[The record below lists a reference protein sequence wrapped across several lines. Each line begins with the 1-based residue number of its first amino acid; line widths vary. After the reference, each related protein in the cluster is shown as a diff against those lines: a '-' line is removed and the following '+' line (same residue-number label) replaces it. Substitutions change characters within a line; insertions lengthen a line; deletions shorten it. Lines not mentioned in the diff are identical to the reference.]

1 MKSIVYDGC
10 ESSGVI
16 TIIFIQL
23 GQYLAKRLALGPS
36 DRDLV
41 VLRHEIDILWPDQ
54 RHELRGINLVCY
66 GQSSSAGYS
75 AMARTVGYPAAIA
88 TKMVLD
94 GEIQRKGM
102 ILPFIQDIYRPML
115 KRLKAEGIVA
125 EEKSI
130 WIWISRQSFGYK
142 LIL

>member
-1 MKSIVYDGC
+1 MATVI
-10 ESSGVI
+10 I
-16 TIIFIQL
+16 TILIQL

-88 TKMVLD
+88 TKMLLD

-102 ILPFIQDIYRPML
+102 VLPFIPDIYRPML

-130 WIWISRQSFGYK
+130 WI
-142 LIL
+142 

>member
-1 MKSIVYDGC
+1 MNHVPL
-10 ESSGVI
+10 
-16 TIIFIQL
+16 FLLL
-23 GQYLAKRLALGPS
+23 GQYLSKRLALGPN

-41 VLRHEIDILWPDQ
+41 VLRHEVGITWPDQ

-66 GQSSSAGYS
+66 GQPNGGYS
-75 AMARTVGYPAAIA
+75 AMARTVGYPTAIA
-88 TKMVLD
+88 TKMILD

-102 ILPFIQDIYRPML
+102 VLPFIQDIYRPML

-130 WIWISRQSFGYK
+130 W
-142 LIL
+142 L

>member
-1 MKSIVYDGC
+1 M
-10 ESSGVI
+10 
-16 TIIFIQL
+16 
-23 GQYLAKRLALGPS
+23 AKRLAFGPT

-41 VLRHEIDILWPDQ
+41 VLRHEVDILWPDQ

-66 GQSSSAGYS
+66 GQSSSDGYS

-102 ILPFIQDIYRPML
+102 VLPFIQDIYRPML

-125 EEKSI
+125 QEKSV
-130 WIWISRQSFGYK
+130 WI
-142 LIL
+142 